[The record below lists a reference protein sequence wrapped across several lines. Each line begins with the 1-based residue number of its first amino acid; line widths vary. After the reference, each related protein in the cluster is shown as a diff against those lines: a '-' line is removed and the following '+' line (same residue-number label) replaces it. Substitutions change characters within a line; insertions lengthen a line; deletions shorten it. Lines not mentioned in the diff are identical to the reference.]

1 MFFDVT
7 PIGKI
12 LNRFSKD
19 LSVIDE
25 QIFFDF
31 DVFLE
36 YLYLYFAALIVTAFS
51 VPYTIIIIALF
62 LIAGLCLFRYTIKAY
77 KDCYRLSQVA
87 MSPLLSFFQETF
99 TGTSV
104 IRAFKKDEEF
114 KVKSFELI
122 DRQAIANMMNMGV
135 WCWYSIRLIYL
146 TVALLATG
154 CAVCI
159 LLRGEAD
166 TVLLSLMLQYL
177 LTM

>member
-1 MFFDVT
+1 MGVFIFLRVAFLVVAQIKISRKLHDNLITRVFQAPVNIFFDVT

-19 LSVIDE
+19 LSVVDE

-36 YLYLYFAALIVTAFS
+36 YLYLYLAALIVTGYS

-62 LIAGLCLFRYTIKAY
+62 LLAGICLFRYTIKAY
-77 KDCYRLSQVA
+77 KDTYRLSQVA

-114 KVKSFELI
+114 KMKSFEL
-122 DRQAIANMMNMGV
+122 RL
-135 WCWYSIRLIYL
+135 YSLI
-146 TVALLATG
+146 
-154 CAVCI
+154 CK
-159 LLRGEAD
+159 
-166 TVLLSLMLQYL
+166 
-177 LTM
+177 

>member
-1 MFFDVT
+1 
-7 PIGKI
+7 
-12 LNRFSKD
+12 
-19 LSVIDE
+19 
-25 QIFFDF
+25 
-31 DVFLE
+31 
-36 YLYLYFAALIVTAFS
+36 
-51 VPYTIIIIALF
+51 
-62 LIAGLCLFRYTIKAY
+62 
-77 KDCYRLSQVA
+77 